1 MRGDALKEVIFVKRR
16 YCFFNVDGL
25 LNKSSEWNE
34 PFVLNRALA
43 ELFAVFLSKYN
54 LIPVITSSWRFGFER
69 AGSEKNAPYIKELED
84 IFRQYGLMIYDK
96 TPFLRGRPRNKE
108 IERFLYFN
116 KANNYIVID
125 GDREEYEKINDHVI
139 FIDPKTGF
147 TPKDAKIA
155 GKLITKL
162 DRKMAG

>member
-1 MRGDALKEVIFVKRR
+1 MKRR

-34 PFVLNRALA
+34 PFVLNKALA
-43 ELFAVFLSKYN
+43 ELFAIFLLKYN
-54 LIPVITSSWRFGFER
+54 LIPVIASSWRFGFEG
-69 AGSEKNAPYIKELED
+69 AGNEKNAPYIKELEE
-84 IFRQYGLMIYDK
+84 IFRRYGLVIYDK
-96 TPFLRGRPRNKE
+96 TPFLKGRPRNKE

-116 KANNYIVID
+116 RANNYIVID

-147 TPKDAKIA
+147 TPKAAKIA

>member
-1 MRGDALKEVIFVKRR
+1 MKG
-16 YCFFNVDGL
+16 
-25 LNKSSEWNE
+25 
-34 PFVLNRALA
+34 
-43 ELFAVFLSKYN
+43 
-54 LIPVITSSWRFGFER
+54 

-84 IFRQYGLMIYDK
+84 IFRQYGLRIYDK
-96 TPFLRGRPRNKE
+96 APFLRGRPRNKE

-125 GDREEYEKINDHVI
+125 GDREEYEKINDHV
-139 FIDPKTGF
+139 FFTDPETGF
-147 TPKDAKIA
+147 TPRDAKIA